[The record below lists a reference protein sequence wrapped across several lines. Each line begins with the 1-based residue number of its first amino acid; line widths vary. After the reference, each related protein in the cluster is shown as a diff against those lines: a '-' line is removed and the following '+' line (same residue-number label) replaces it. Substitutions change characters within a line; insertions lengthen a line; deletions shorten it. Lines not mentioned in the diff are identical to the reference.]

1 MSSRTRNKTS
11 ANDSRNPMSGG
22 FQRAVTTIAA
32 ERLEKKKAAK
42 DLAATKKAAK
52 ESAATERKKKKKEPT
67 ANSSIKASS
76 VSGSP
81 LKDKSNED
89 NSNVHPSKK
98 GTTMKAEI
106 GTKLHSV
113 IPNDS
118 EIIAEL
124 NAALKQA
131 NVKSDEKDEQL
142 QSSAARNSYL
152 QTEIESLVTSNKE
165 SVHQISVLIGDL
177 SAKEIMINDM
187 SRLLDEKSAEIAR
200 VHEQLQVAKDKITKL
215 EQEAAIQQRHGP
227 PSTPSKSLWGKKGD
241 TSSIPPISSTPSFVL
256 TPIKNWKQIGNLI
269 KLEIAP
275 WRSRSSEDGHLS
287 LGANGY
293 LIFEENLVNIDDVD
307 VRTGAI
313 RSREPGT
320 VRRVSY
326 YNAIHNLMFRAELP
340 KRKLLPD
347 IQGNAGVDF
356 KFAWDVVN
364 QEHGFYRRYVFA
376 FPSQTLLSV
385 VLYRIFYDN
394 QQLLEEFFIV
404 NGRNRFYAKEA
415 NVPAHKVVTT
425 ESDMDI
431 DRPRTHRPG
440 YTSKQYQM
448 ELGIQYDV
456 FDETQR

>member
-1 MSSRTRNKTS
+1 
-11 ANDSRNPMSGG
+11 MSGG
-22 FQRAVTTIAA
+22 FQRAVTTMA
-32 ERLEKKKAAK
+32 LEKKKAAK
-42 DLAATKKAAK
+42 DLAATKKAVK

-98 GTTMKAEI
+98 GITIKAEI

-113 IPNDS
+113 IPNYS

-124 NAALKQA
+124 NTALKQA

-142 QSSAARNSYL
+142 QSSMARNSHL
-152 QTEIESLVTSNKE
+152 QTEIESLVTSNNE
-165 SVHQISVLIGDL
+165 SVHQISVLKGDL
-177 SAKEIMINDM
+177 SAKEIMINDIG
-187 SRLLDEKSAEIAR
+187 RLLDEKSAEIAL

-215 EQEAAIQQRHGP
+215 EQEAATQQRHAH
-227 PSTPSKSLWGKKGD
+227 PSTPSKSLWGSRNGD
-241 TSSIPPISSTPSFVL
+241 SFNIPPISSTPSFVP
-256 TPIKNWKQIGNLI
+256 TPINFFDEEWKQVGNLI

-275 WRSRSSEDGHLS
+275 WRSLSSEDGYLS

-293 LIFEENLVNIDDVD
+293 LIFEENLVNINDVD

-313 RSREPGT
+313 RSREPRT

-326 YNAIHNLMFRAELP
+326 YNTNQDLMFMAELP
-340 KRKLLPD
+340 KRKLLKD

-356 KFAWDVVN
+356 MFAWDVVN
-364 QEHGFYRRYVFA
+364 QAHGFHRRYVFA
-376 FPSQTLLSV
+376 FPSKTLLSV

-394 QQLLEEFFIV
+394 QQLMEEFFIV

-431 DRPRTHRPG
+431 DRPKAHRPG
-440 YTSKQYQM
+440 YTSEQYQM
-448 ELGIQYDV
+448 ELGVQYDV
-456 FDETQR
+456 FDETQRS